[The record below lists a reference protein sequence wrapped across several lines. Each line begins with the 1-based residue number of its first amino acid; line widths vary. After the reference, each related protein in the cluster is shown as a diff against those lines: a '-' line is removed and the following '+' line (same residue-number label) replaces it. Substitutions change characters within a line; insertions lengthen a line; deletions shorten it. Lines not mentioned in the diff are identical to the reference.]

1 MRPIFRFAPG
11 ISSKTRRIDLN
22 SIPIEEFIMITPDAK
37 EIRILVLE
45 NFPCDT
51 DLIVQTLR
59 QAGMGGPIRRAA
71 TEAAFDQAL
80 AEFEPDVV
88 LSGFSTSGPDALAV
102 LREIREKCPHTPAL
116 FVSDALDA
124 EAAVDAVKQGAADC
138 LPVTH
143 LDRLPHAIR
152 QCLAEARR
160 EAEREAAIRR
170 LGETNDQLSSLLES
184 LKDVVW
190 SIDATDFRPLYLN
203 RAAEKLYGYPV
214 EAFFAAPELWY
225 EAVYPEDRTTVVA
238 YSHRIMA
245 GESAEIEYRIRCPD
259 RSIRWVL
266 DRGYMVRDASGK
278 ALRIDGITTDI
289 TERKQQQER
298 VLRLNHLY
306 TVLSGINTAIVR
318 ICDKQ
323 ALFEESC
330 RIAVELGR
338 FRLAWIG
345 LIDEASRMVRPAAIA
360 GCDEGYVASLHLSL
374 DAAPG
379 CEGPV
384 AGAIREGRLRVCN
397 DIESD
402 PEMRPWRDRALQ
414 RGYRAV
420 AALPLKAE
428 GKVAG
433 CLALY
438 ASEAQ
443 FFREEEMHLLAELSA
458 DIGFSLDHIAT
469 EERLNHLAFYD
480 ALTGLAN
487 RTLFLDRLSQIIERS
502 RGRAFAVLVFDID
515 RFMQIN
521 ETLTYEAGDFFL
533 RVLAER
539 LRAIVPET
547 ALARPSGDDIALCL
561 SDIEGEADVV
571 RFITETLLPAVTKPL
586 HYGDQELRIA
596 LKLGIACFPQ
606 DAKDAETLLNQAELA
621 HRETKNVGEAFL
633 FFAPDMNV
641 RAAEFLILETKLRRA
656 LEDGEFIAYYQ
667 PKVDL
672 VTGRMYGVE
681 ALIRWRDPADGLVAP
696 GGFAS
701 MLEETGMIL
710 EVGRWMIE
718 EAGRQYLQWLEAVPA
733 PPKIAVNVSPTQL
746 RHKNFVSEVEAALK
760 VCLERRGCLELEIT
774 ESAIMHDVEGNI
786 EKLRRIR
793 DLGVEISID
802 DFGTG
807 YSSLSYLT
815 RLPLTRLKID
825 RSFIVTMTESADSLS
840 IVSSII
846 SLAHTLNLKVT
857 AEGVETAE
865 QIKFLKLLRCDE
877 IQGFVF
883 SPPLPPGQILP
894 LASRPL

>member
-1 MRPIFRFAPG
+1 MTTA
-11 ISSKTRRIDLN
+11 
-22 SIPIEEFIMITPDAK
+22 DAK
-37 EIRILVLE
+37 EIRILFFE
-45 NFPCDT
+45 NLPCDT
-51 DLIVQTLR
+51 DRILRSLR
-59 QAGMGGPIRRAA
+59 QGGMDCIHRRAA
-71 TEAAFDQAL
+71 TEAAFEQL
-80 AEFEPDVV
+80 LGEFEPDIV
-88 LSGFSTSGPDALAV
+88 LSGFSRADSGALSV
-102 LREIREKCPHTPAL
+102 LRSVRENRPHTPTL
-116 FVSDALDA
+116 FVSDGPDA
-124 EAAVDAVKQGAADC
+124 EAAVDAVKQGATDC
-138 LPVTH
+138 VLLDH
-143 LDRLPHAIR
+143 LDRLPRAIR
-152 QCLAEARR
+152 RALSEARR
-160 EAEREAAIRR
+160 ETERDAAIRR
-170 LGETNDQLSSLLES
+170 LGETNRYLSSLLES
-184 LKDVVW
+184 LLDVVW
-190 SIDATDFRPLYLN
+190 SIDAETFKPLYLN
-203 RAAEKLYGYPV
+203 RAAERLYGYPV

-225 EAVYPEDRTTVVA
+225 EAVHPEDRAAVVA
-238 YSHRIMA
+238 YSHRIIA
-245 GESAEIEYRIRCPD
+245 GETAQIEYRIRCPD
-259 RSIRWVL
+259 RGIRWVL
-266 DRGYMVRDASGK
+266 DRGYVVRDAAGK
-278 ALRIDGITTDI
+278 ASRIDGITTDI
-289 TERKQQQER
+289 TEQKIQQER

-318 ICDKQ
+318 IRDTQ
-323 ALFEESC
+323 TLFEESC
-330 RIAVELGR
+330 RIAVELGK

-345 LIDEASRMVRPAAIA
+345 LIDERGRTVKPVAVA
-360 GCDEGYVASLHLSL
+360 GCDDGYVACLNLSL

-379 CEGPV
+379 CEGP
-384 AGAIREGRLRVCN
+384 AASSIREGRLQVCN

-402 PEMRPWRDRALQ
+402 PAMTPWRDQALQ

-420 AALPLKAE
+420 AALPLKTE
-428 GKVAG
+428 GKVTG

-443 FFREEEMHLLAELSA
+443 FFRDEEVHLLAELSA

-487 RTLFLDRLSQIIERS
+487 RTLFVDRLSQIIERS
-502 RGRAFAVLVFDID
+502 HGRPFAVLVFDID

-539 LRAIVPET
+539 LRDIVPET

-571 RFITETLLPAVTKPL
+571 RFITETLLPAVTKPF

-641 RAAEFLILETKLRRA
+641 RAAEFLILETKLRGA
-656 LEDGEFIAYYQ
+656 LEEGQFVTYYQ

-672 VTGRMYGVE
+672 VTGKMYGVE
-681 ALIRWRDPADGLVAP
+681 ALIRWRDPANGLVAP
-696 GGFAS
+696 GGFIS
-701 MLEETGMIL
+701 VLEETGMIL

-718 EAGRQYLQWLEAVPA
+718 EAGRQYLQWLETVPA
-733 PPKIAVNVSPTQL
+733 PPKIAVNVSPIQL
-746 RHKNFVSEVEAALK
+746 RQKNFVSEVEAALK
-760 VCLERRGCLELEIT
+760 VCLDRRGCLELEIT

-786 EKLRRIR
+786 EKLRQIR

-825 RSFIVTMTESADSLS
+825 RSFIVNMTESADSLS

-883 SPPLPPGQILP
+883 SPALPPVEILP
-894 LASRPL
+894 LSSRLL

>member
-1 MRPIFRFAPG
+1 M
-11 ISSKTRRIDLN
+11 T
-22 SIPIEEFIMITPDAK
+22 TPDAK
-37 EIRILVLE
+37 EIRILLFE

-51 DLIVQTLR
+51 DLVLHSLR
-59 QAGMGGPIRRAA
+59 HAGMSWLTRRAG
-71 TEAAFDQAL
+71 TKAAFDQAL
-80 AEFEPDVV
+80 VEFEPDVV
-88 LSGFSTSGPDALAV
+88 VSGFSPSDPDALAV
-102 LREIREKCPHTPAL
+102 VHNLREKRPHTPAL

-124 EAAVDAVKQGAADC
+124 EAAIDAVKQGAADC
-138 LPVTH
+138 LLVNH
-143 LDRLPHAIR
+143 LDRLPRAIKR
-152 QCLAEARR
+152 SLAESRL
-160 EAEREAAIRR
+160 EAEREAAIRK
-170 LGETNDQLSSLLES
+170 LSETNDYLNSLLDS

-190 SIDATDFRPLYLN
+190 SIDAETFKPLYLS
-203 RAAEKLYGYPV
+203 RAAEQLYGQPV

-225 EAVYPEDRTTVVA
+225 EAVHPEDRAAVVA
-238 YSHRIMA
+238 HSHRIMA
-245 GESAEIEYRIRCPD
+245 GESAQIEYRIRCPD
-259 RSIRWVL
+259 RGIRWVL
-266 DRGYMVRDASGK
+266 DRSHVVRDAAGK
-278 ALRIDGITTDI
+278 ASRIDGITTDI
-289 TERKQQQER
+289 TERKLQQER

-323 ALFEESC
+323 TLFDESC
-330 RIAVELGR
+330 RIAVELGQ

-345 LIDEASRMVRPAAIA
+345 LIDEPSRMVKPVAIA
-360 GCDEGYVASLHLSL
+360 GCDEGYVASLSLSL

-384 AGAIREGRLRVCN
+384 ASSIREGRLCVCN
-397 DIESD
+397 DIEND
-402 PEMRPWRDRALQ
+402 PTMKPWRDQALR

-420 AALPLKAE
+420 AALPLKTE
-428 GKVAG
+428 GKVKG

-443 FFREEEMHLLAELSA
+443 FFRDEEKHLLAELSA

-487 RTLFLDRLSQIIERS
+487 RALFLDRLSQIIER
-502 RGRAFAVLVFDID
+502 GHGGAFAVLVFDID
-515 RFMQIN
+515 RFKQIN

-561 SDIEGEADVV
+561 GDIEGEADVV
-571 RFITETLLPAVTKPL
+571 RFITETLLPAVTKPF
-586 HYGDQELRIA
+586 HYDDQELRIA

-606 DAKDAETLLNQAELA
+606 DARDAETLLNQAELA

-656 LEDGEFIAYYQ
+656 LEN
-667 PKVDL
+667 
-672 VTGRMYGVE
+672 E
-681 ALIRWRDPADGLVAP
+681 ALVRWRDPADGLVAP
-696 GGFAS
+696 GGFVPV
-701 MLEETGMIL
+701 LEETGMIL

-718 EAGRQYLQWLEAVPA
+718 EAGRQYLRWLEAVPA
-733 PPKIAVNVSPTQL
+733 PPKIAVNVSPIQL
-746 RHKNFVSEVEAALK
+746 RQKNFVSEVEAALK
-760 VCLERRGCLELEIT
+760 VCLDRRGCLELEIT

-786 EKLRRIR
+786 EKLRQIR

-825 RSFIVTMTESADSLS
+825 RSFIVNMTESADSLS

-883 SPPLPPGQILP
+883 SPPLPPEEILP
-894 LASRPL
+894 LASKPM